1 MSGTFGRTFMFLT
14 DLAWKSRV
22 TLPVLITVG
31 FMILNFRWEVEINI
45 HAERIAIQGV
55 EDGDGGGDG
64 RENRSEIIGGID
76 YSLEEAWSTDDSEGD
91 EDEYEES
98 EYETTDDEDEDDE
111 EIDSDNEI
119 FEFQL

>member
-1 MSGTFGRTFMFLT
+1 MSGTFGKTFIFLT

-55 EDGDGGGDG
+55 EDGGEGGDG
-64 RENRSEIIGGID
+64 RGGRAGAMAAID
-76 YSLEEAWSTDDSEGD
+76 YSMEEAWDTTDSED
-91 EDEYEES
+91 DDDEYEES
-98 EYETTDDEDEDDE
+98 EFEPTDDEED
-111 EIDSDNEI
+111 IDSDNEAG
-119 FEFQL
+119 EDSDYYH